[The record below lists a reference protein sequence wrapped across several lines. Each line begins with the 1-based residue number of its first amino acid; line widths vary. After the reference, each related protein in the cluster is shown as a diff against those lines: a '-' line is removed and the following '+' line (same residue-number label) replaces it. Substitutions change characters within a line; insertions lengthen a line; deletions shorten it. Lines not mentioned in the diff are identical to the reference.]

1 MARDASPGRLAR
13 WFAPERARRT
23 VFFILLAVGF
33 VLGLAFGSWTRVCA
47 GQACPSIAV
56 LDDYRPQQTSKVYAV
71 DGRLITELGLERRT
85 LIRLDEMPPYLKQ
98 AFIAIEDKRFYQ
110 HHGIDFSRVF
120 GAAWANALKLSW
132 VQGFSTIT
140 MQLARNVFQDRI
152 TREKTL
158 VRKLREAKV
167 ARELEATYSKDRI
180 LELYLN
186 QIPLG
191 SGAFGV
197 ETASLRYF
205 GKSARELN
213 VAEAALLAALPKAP
227 ERYNPRRHP
236 ARAVQRRNV
245 VLDLMRQQGYL
256 TADQAEEAKA
266 YPLTLSAR
274 QDYGDVAPY
283 FVEWIRQTLDARFGR
298 DLYEKGYRVY
308 TTLDLD
314 IQQAAE
320 HALEAQLEAVENGTY
335 GRFPHRT
342 FAQFLAASNGGTE
355 GRTST
360 PYLQGAMVA
369 MDVETGAVRAM
380 VGGRDFDDSKFNRA
394 TQALRQPG
402 STWKPFV
409 YSAAIRAGHSPNEML
424 EDAPLSLPQPDGT
437 VWEPVNFEEN
447 TFHGM
452 TTLRT
457 ALALSINLV
466 TIRLGLELGAE
477 AVVDEAHRYG
487 ISTPVP
493 PVPSMFIGSADVLP
507 IEMVSAYTSFA
518 NLGVRSAPIAILRVE
533 DAKGNVL
540 WQPQPRRERVM
551 APDQAYILT
560 DMLQDVVRYGTA
572 AGAVSRSGF
581 TIPAGGKTG
590 TTNDFTD
597 VWFIG
602 FTHELVAGFWMGFDQ
617 PQTIKPGAQGGQLAA
632 PAWGAFMREVYDR
645 RPSPGGWAP
654 PQGVV
659 SREIDVKSGKLA
671 TPFCPQADRRWEPF
685 PPGREPTEFCPL
697 HPGPGT
703 AAAAPPASPA
713 AKPTPAAPPAA
724 KPPKPAPARP
734 PTDR

>member
-1 MARDASPGRLAR
+1 MAHATPPGRLAR

-23 VFFILLAVGF
+23 VFFVLLAVGF

-47 GQACPSIAV
+47 GHACPSIAV

-85 LIRLDEMPPYLKQ
+85 LIRLDEMPPYLRQ
-98 AFIAIEDKRFYQ
+98 AFIAVEDKRFYQ

-120 GAAWANALKLSW
+120 GAGWADLRAVSM

-140 MQLARNVFQDRI
+140 MQLARNVFPDRI
-152 TREKTL
+152 SREKT
-158 VRKLREAKV
+158 VMRKLKEAKV
-167 ARELEATYSKDRI
+167 ARELEETYSKDRI

-191 SGAFGV
+191 SGAYGV
-197 ETASLRYF
+197 ETAALRYF
-205 GKSARELN
+205 GRSARDLN

-245 VLDLMRQQGYL
+245 VLDLMREQGYL
-256 TADQAEEAKA
+256 SAQQAAEAEA

-298 DLYEKGYRVY
+298 DLYERGLKVY

-314 IQQAAE
+314 IQQSAE
-320 HALEAQLEAVENGTY
+320 RALEAQLETVENGAY

-342 FAQFLAASNGGTE
+342 FAQYVASSSGNAE
-355 GRTST
+355 GRSST
-360 PYLQGAMVA
+360 PYLQGAMIA

-402 STWKPFV
+402 STFKPFV

-447 TFHGM
+447 TFRGM

-457 ALALSINLV
+457 GLALSINLV
-466 TIRLGLELGAE
+466 TIRLGLELGADL
-477 AVVDEAHRYG
+477 VVDEAHRYG
-487 ISTPVP
+487 ITTPVP
-493 PVPSMFIGSADVLP
+493 PVPSMFIGSADVIPL
-507 IEMVSAYTSFA
+507 EMVSAYTSFA
-518 NLGVRSAPIAILRVE
+518 NLGVRAAPIAILRVE
-533 DAKGNVL
+533 DAKGKVL
-540 WQPQPRRERVM
+540 WQPLPRRERVM
-551 APDQAYILT
+551 APDQAYVLT
-560 DMLQDVVRYGTA
+560 DMLRDVVRVGTA
-572 AGAVSRSGF
+572 SGAVRRSGF
-581 TIPAGGKTG
+581 TLPSGGKTG

-602 FTHELVAGFWMGFDQ
+602 FTRELAAGFWMGFDQ
-617 PQTIKPGAQGGQLAA
+617 PQTIKPGAQGGVLVA
-632 PAWGAFMREVYDR
+632 PAWGAFMREVYER
-645 RPSPGGWAP
+645 RPSPGDWSP
-654 PQGVV
+654 PSGVV
-659 SREIDVKSGKLA
+659 SREIDTESGKLA
-671 TPFCPQADRRWEPF
+671 TPYCPAANRRWEPF
-685 PPGREPTEFCPL
+685 APGREPLEFCPL
-697 HPGPGT
+697 HPGPGG
-703 AAAAPPASPA
+703 AGAAPP
-713 AKPTPAAPPAA
+713 PPAVT
-724 KPPKPAPARP
+724 KPPKPAARP
-734 PTDR
+734 GAGR